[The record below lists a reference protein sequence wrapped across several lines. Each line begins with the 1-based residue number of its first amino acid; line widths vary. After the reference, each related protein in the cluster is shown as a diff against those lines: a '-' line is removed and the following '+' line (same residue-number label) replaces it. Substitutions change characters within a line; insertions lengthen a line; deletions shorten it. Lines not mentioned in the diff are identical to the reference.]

1 MYLLRIEYTA
11 ASEAIET
18 VRPAHRAWLAELL
31 ARGLVLVGGPL
42 DDHTGGIAVLLHDS
56 REALDRDLAGDPY
69 IGSGVAQHRIEAFVS
84 TMRHPALESIG

>member
-11 ASEAIET
+11 PAESIEAI
-18 VRPAHRAWLAELL
+18 RPAHRAWLAELL

-42 DDHTGGIAVLLHDS
+42 DDHTGGIAILLHES

-69 IGSGVAQHRIEAFVS
+69 LAAGVARHRIEAFVS